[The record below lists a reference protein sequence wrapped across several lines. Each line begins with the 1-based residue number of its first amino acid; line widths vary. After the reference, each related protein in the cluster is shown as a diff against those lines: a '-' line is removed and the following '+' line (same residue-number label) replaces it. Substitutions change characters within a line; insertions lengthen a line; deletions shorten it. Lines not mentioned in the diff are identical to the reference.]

1 MKKMMKEKDKLE
13 KQALVARMQLRDQE
27 KTTQK
32 NVGSIVENQDFQS
45 TPLDELRS
53 MAPELR
59 DKSRYLY
66 LKQREEQIMDL
77 KRRNLDAEK
86 RIFGG
91 TDLTEIEKRKA
102 ELEEELYNL
111 AQKRRKKEEVD
122 QAYHFPD

>member
-1 MKKMMKEKDKLE
+1 
-13 KQALVARMQLRDQE
+13 
-27 KTTQK
+27 
-32 NVGSIVENQDFQS
+32 
-45 TPLDELRS
+45 

-86 RIFGG
+86 RIFSG

-111 AQKRRKKEEVD
+111 A
-122 QAYHFPD
+122 